1 MGPVEPV
8 GHRSPAAS
16 LKEGGEKMP
25 DISMCLNKKCP
36 LRDKCYRYRAIPTP
50 GWQTITDFK
59 YDDGCEYFE
68 HVDGRKDLVK

>member
-1 MGPVEPV
+1 
-8 GHRSPAAS
+8 
-16 LKEGGEKMP
+16 MP

-36 LRDKCYRYRAIPTP
+36 LRDKCYRYKAIPTP

-68 HVDGRKDLVK
+68 RINGRKDVVK